1 MADRWCESYV
11 CEMSKS
17 IKPWELAKEE
27 VASQSIGRNFRS
39 PRLFVFSRAHPAER
53 FFAFGLRG
61 KQVVIAH
68 PMSGRFPRQR
78 RRPLSATLSYAV
90 RLNERSKRWT
100 VLNRPRG
107 QSLPVDSLV
116 KCCTA
121 CKLRKR
127 RLLQVFRPVP
137 RVRIHS
143 APATQSGLQR
153 NSAEPYREMRE
164 TCPYFAIRPRQ
175 TGLQRKN
182 CSAAKSVTV
191 LVFLW
196 MAHRQSGFGWAL
208 GNTKRLPTDELAKAD

>member
-1 MADRWCESYV
+1 
-11 CEMSKS
+11 MSKS

-153 NSAEPYREMRE
+153 IPASISRNIRE
-164 TCPYFAIRPRQ
+164 TCPYFAILPRL
-175 TGLQRKN
+175 TGLQRTD
-182 CSAAKSVTV
+182 CSAAKQVNAPA
-191 LVFLW
+191 FLRK
-196 MAHRQSGFGWAL
+196 AIRSPVSSRALGECNAIGSRGFGHIVL
-208 GNTKRLPTDELAKAD
+208 TFVST

>member
-27 VASQSIGRNFRS
+27 VASQSIGRNFPK
-39 PRLFVFSRAHPAER
+39 PRFICLFSSTPCGEIFR
-53 FFAFGLRG
+53 FWTAR
-61 KQVVIAH
+61 QASSHCAPNV
-68 PMSGRFPRQR
+68 GRFPRQR

-100 VLNRPRG
+100 VLNRPSG

-116 KCCTA
+116 KRCTA

-153 NSAEPYREMRE
+153 NSAAPYREMRE
-164 TCPYFAIRPRQ
+164 TCPYFAILPRL
-175 TGLQRKN
+175 TGLQGTD